1 MAMKITTR
9 ERAEHSSAT
18 QTKLA
23 LGPVHSALSGRAKS
37 RMALMRTSDSHWNRV
52 KNEPKTSD

>member
-1 MAMKITTR
+1 MKITTR

-37 RMALMRTSDSHWNRV
+37 RMALMRTSDSH
-52 KNEPKTSD
+52 